1 MEIKGTLE
9 AIFET
14 KEFKSG
20 FKKREFV
27 INTGGDYPQSIKME
41 VVKDNINKL
50 DAMAVGTPVECKI
63 DIRGRLYEGNYYN
76 NILAVLYQFY
86 AHINIRTR
94 SQKLVENIM
103 NQMIDL
109 NSTI

>member
-27 INTGGDYPQSIKME
+27 IDTGGDYPQSIKME
-41 VVKDNINKL
+41 VVKDNIDKL
-50 DAMAVGTPVECKI
+50 DTLPIGSDVECKI

-76 NILAVLYQFY
+76 NILAW
-86 AHINIRTR
+86 A
-94 SQKLVENIM
+94 
-103 NQMIDL
+103 IDGSGAKPSKKAEVKEESDL
-109 NSTI
+109 PF

>member
-1 MEIKGTLE
+1 MEIKGTIE

-27 INTGGDYPQSIKME
+27 INTGGDYPQSVKME
-41 VVKDNINKL
+41 VVKDNIDKIG
-50 DAMAVGTPVECKI
+50 AMAVGTAVECKI

-76 NILAVLYQFY
+76 NILAWSVKEEGHTEVKSEQPETVAEDDGLPF
-86 AHINIRTR
+86 
-94 SQKLVENIM
+94 
-103 NQMIDL
+103 
-109 NSTI
+109 

>member
-27 INTGGDYPQSIKME
+27 VNTGGDYPQSVKME
-41 VVKDNINKL
+41 VVKDNIDKL
-50 DAMAVGTPVECKI
+50 GAIAIGTEVVCKI

-76 NILAVLYQFY
+76 NILAWG
-86 AHINIRTR
+86 INVGGATT
-94 SQKLVENIM
+94 STEPVKEES
-103 NQMIDL
+103 DL
-109 NSTI
+109 PF

>member
-9 AIFET
+9 AKFET

-27 INTGGDYPQSIKME
+27 VNTGGDYPQSIKME
-41 VVKDNINKL
+41 VVKDNIDKL
-50 DAMAVGTPVECKI
+50 DTISVGSEVTCKI

-76 NILAVLYQFY
+76 NILAW
-86 AHINIRTR
+86 AINTG
-94 SQKLVENIM
+94 SASKSDEKVVEVGADDN
-103 NQMIDL
+103 DL
-109 NSTI
+109 PF